1 MKSDV
6 FQIRTT
12 PQDKQFMK
20 DTAEAGA
27 WYSVSEMIRELVK
40 EAAAKQSQQL
50 PPASEPVQPAP
61 LGDEPQL

>member
-12 PQDKQFMK
+12 PEDKQFMK
-20 DTAEAGA
+20 DTAAAGP
-27 WYSVSEMIRELVK
+27 WHSVSDMIRELVK

-50 PPASEPVQPAP
+50 QPPQS
-61 LGDEPQL
+61 